1 MKYAMMLLCLSQ
13 MLVAQGMFRSK
24 GTDWM
29 LVTSDPP
36 NCSLVNL
43 AASSAVTSGT
53 YMLPCHMD
61 YQTVIHWFSTE
72 DAAIAWAND
81 TQSPSPALY
90 HVDRETTLKTSE
102 YDVPVKQ
109 PDKIEHRK
117 KYTRAK

>member
-1 MKYAMMLLCLSQ
+1 MKYAMMLLCFNQIL
-13 MLVAQGMFRSK
+13 LAQVMFRAK
-24 GTDWM
+24 GEDWM

-43 AASSAVTSGT
+43 TTSSAVTSGSYT
-53 YMLPCHMD
+53 LPCHMN
-61 YQTVIHWFSTE
+61 YQTSIRWFSTE

-90 HVDRETTLKTSE
+90 HVDRETSLQTSE